1 MPSLPVTD
9 IHTLIRAQEK
19 AERPRLLA
27 AALCAVVVSVGAVVL
42 LGLSGWF
49 LTASAIAGMGGV
61 LVTKAFNYMIPSA
74 MIRLTAILRTAGRYG
89 ERVTS
94 HDAALYALAALRPQ
108 LFSALSRAP
117 VAHSLTLSSGEASA
131 RLMQDVD
138 AIQNRFVRLSAPWGA
153 GAATLTGLILCAIA
167 EWTTAA
173 IVAACIAGG
182 MVCAALI
189 GHRLSRPAGQQVQA
203 TAGRLKDELS
213 SLMAAAPEL
222 RAYGMTQWAQQ
233 RLAEQAAP
241 YDAAHYKLATSG
253 AWIMASQGL
262 FTALAVAGVFFTA
275 AGGHPALTAMAI
287 LGAVAAIDA
296 SGTLMTAI
304 RQNGAV
310 AGATGRLDQLI
321 GKAAEVPPRSSP
333 LAPRVSITGLPPLST
348 RARLGLVGRSGA
360 GKTTLVER
368 LMHLRTPVRGEACLG
383 GVDVADLPPSA
394 ARALFSYAPQHPQ
407 VLSGT
412 VADNLRLAAPKA
424 TEDEMWAALE
434 DACIAD
440 RIRAS
445 GLGLK
450 MPLQENGMGLSGG
463 ERRRLGMARAYL
475 RHASFMV
482 LDEPTEGLD
491 ADTEAEVL
499 RRLERRLSLS
509 GQGLILISHRRAP
522 LALCRNTAEIT
533 GMDASGRVLLN
544 PLLSH
549 GPRSPN
555 TSSQSVAF

>member
-1 MPSLPVTD
+1 MPSTTVRD
-9 IHTLIRAQEK
+9 IHALIRAQEK

-49 LTASAIAGMGGV
+49 LTASALAGMGGV
-61 LVTKAFNYMIPSA
+61 LVAKAFNYMIPSA

-89 ERVTS
+89 ERITS
-94 HDAALYALAALRPQ
+94 HDAALYALAALRPK

-117 VAHSLTLSSGEASA
+117 VAHSLSLSSGEASA

-167 EWTTAA
+167 GWQTAA
-173 IVAACIAGG
+173 VVAACIAAG
-182 MVCAALI
+182 MACAALI
-189 GHRLSRPAGQQVQA
+189 GQRLSRPAGQQVQQA
-203 TAGRLKDELS
+203 AGRLKDELS

-222 RAYGMTQWAQQ
+222 RAYGMTAWAQD
-233 RLAEQAAP
+233 RLAAQAAP
-241 YDAAHYKLATSG
+241 YDAAQYKLATSG
-253 AWIMASQGL
+253 AWIMASQAL
-262 FTALAVAGVFFTA
+262 FTALAVTGVFVTA
-275 AGGHPALTAMAI
+275 AGGHPAPTAMAF
-287 LGAVAAIDA
+287 LGAVAAIEA

-310 AGATGRLDQLI
+310 EGATRRLNQLI
-321 GKAAEVPPRSSP
+321 GQATGTPSASQP

-360 GKTTLVER
+360 GKTTLIER
-368 LMHLRTPVRGEACLG
+368 LMHLRAPLRGEASLG
-383 GVDVADLPPSA
+383 GVDVAELSPLA
-394 ARALFSYAPQHPQ
+394 ARAMFAYAPQQPQ
-407 VLSGT
+407 MLTGT
-412 VADNLRLAAPKA
+412 VAENLRLAAPKA
-424 TEDEMWAALE
+424 SDAELWAALE
-434 DACIAD
+434 DACIAE

-450 MPLQENGMGLSGG
+450 MPLYDNGISLSGG
-463 ERRRLGMARAYL
+463 ERRRLGLARAYL
-475 RHASFMV
+475 RHAPFLV

-499 RRLERRLSLS
+499 RRLERHLSMT
-509 GQGLILISHRRAP
+509 GQGLIMISHRRCP
-522 LALCRNTAEIT
+522 LALCHTTAEVT
-533 GMDASGRVLLN
+533 GMGTDGRVLLR
-544 PLLSH
+544 PLLSQ
-549 GPRSPN
+549 GPSKQAQASP
-555 TSSQSVAF
+555 SVAF